1 LQRAAVP
8 RCKSSGFR
16 CGAAAWRP
24 TARHRALF
32 IFVLLSCGTA
42 YSSRMS
48 NEIVTVDSVRKWTKD
63 RLRSIKDLQ
72 KQLAKSVVD
81 VDSVVKQ
88 LDAEG
93 WKDFRKKARQ
103 LKAQSRTA
111 SSFKN
116 RLVKEASR
124 ESKRFTKVLEQL
136 QAK

>member
-1 LQRAAVP
+1 
-8 RCKSSGFR
+8 
-16 CGAAAWRP
+16 
-24 TARHRALF
+24 
-32 IFVLLSCGTA
+32 
-42 YSSRMS
+42 MS

-72 KQLAKSVVD
+72 KQLAKSAVD
-81 VDSVVKQ
+81 VDSLVKQ
-88 LDAEG
+88 LDADS

-116 RLVKEASR
+116 RLVKEATR